1 MSFVIVQRM
10 QQGKKENIM
19 WLAATVPQQWAA
31 LERAMRFETRR
42 EARRVA
48 DSIKVSGDW
57 SIQMAPPTM
66 ASPLTLDPS

>member
-1 MSFVIVQRM
+1 
-10 QQGKKENIM
+10 
-19 WLAATVPQQWAA
+19 
-31 LERAMRFETRR
+31 MRFETRR